1 MAGDPEIEPASAGSP
16 SASEVL
22 AAGMGDSPTDFN
34 PFLPEV
40 NEDPYPLYERMRSL
54 DPVHWNLPGVW
65 MLTRHAD
72 AVRMLRHPRMSSD
85 FRNSELFE
93 MFREMNFPL
102 DEREPS
108 MLFRDPPDH
117 TRLRNLV
124 SKAFSP
130 KVIDSMRPFIAE
142 VVDRLLAEAAGRET
156 FDLVT
161 ELAHPLPVILI
172 CEMLGVPA
180 EDQHLFSR
188 WSDDLVH
195 TLDPMVG
202 PDVMQRGTESELAFG
217 SYFRAL
223 IAERR
228 TAPRN
233 DLLSALIA
241 AEEEGERLSE
251 EELLRT
257 LILLLVAGHE
267 TTVNLISNGMLALL
281 RNRSQLER
289 LQEDPSLLRSAVEE
303 LLRYDSP
310 VQLTSRVALEP
321 MEFGDR
327 PVRKGQHVVAL
338 VGAANRDPEQFPD
351 PDRLDLGRA
360 DNKHIA
366 FGGGIH
372 FCLGASLARAEGQA
386 AIGTLVAR
394 FPQLEPAGE
403 TERRDTITLRGL
415 KRFPVALG
423 S

>member
-1 MAGDPEIEPASAGSP
+1 MAEDPGFEATALGSQPASGL
-16 SASEVL
+16 L
-22 AAGMGDSPTDFN
+22 AAGMGDSPIDFN

-40 NEDPYPLYERMRSL
+40 HEDPYPLYERMRSL

-93 MFREMNFPL
+93 MFREMNAL
-102 DEREPS
+102 DDREPS

-130 KVIDSMRPFIAE
+130 KVIESMRPFIGE
-142 VVDRLLAEAAGRET
+142 VVDRLLAEQAGRET
-156 FDLVT
+156 FDLVA
-161 ELAHPLPVILI
+161 EVAHPLPVIVI

-180 EDQHLFSR
+180 EDQHLFSK

-228 TAPRN
+228 KAPRA

-289 LQEDPSLLRSAVEE
+289 LQEDPSLLRPAVEE

-321 MEFGDR
+321 MQFGDK

-351 PDRLDLGRA
+351 PDRLDLTRA

-386 AIGTLVAR
+386 AIGALVAR
-394 FPQLEPAGE
+394 FPQMEPAGE
-403 TERRDTITLRGL
+403 IEHRDTITLRGL
-415 KRFPVALG
+415 KRFPVAPG
-423 S
+423 I

>member
-1 MAGDPEIEPASAGSP
+1 AGI
-16 SASEVL
+16 
-22 AAGMGDSPTDFN
+22 GDSPIDFN

-40 NEDPYPLYERMRSL
+40 HEDPYPLYERMRSL

-65 MLTRHAD
+65 TLTRHAD

-93 MFREMNFPL
+93 MFREMNAL
-102 DEREPS
+102 DDREPS

-130 KVIDSMRPFIAE
+130 KVIEGMRPFITE
-142 VVDRLLAEAAGRET
+142 VVDGLLAEQDSRET
-156 FDLVT
+156 FDLVA
-161 ELAHPLPVILI
+161 EVAHPLPVIVI

-180 EDQHLFSR
+180 EDQHLFSK

-202 PDVMQRGTESELAFG
+202 PDVMQRGTESELAFD

-228 TAPRN
+228 KAPRE

-241 AEEEGERLSE
+241 AEEEGQRLSE

-281 RNRSQLER
+281 RHPAQRGQVAR
-289 LQEDPSLLRSAVEE
+289 DPALIRNAAEE
-303 LLRYDSP
+303 LLRYDAP
-310 VQLTSRVALEP
+310 VQL
-321 MEFGDR
+321 
-327 PVRKGQHVVAL
+327 
-338 VGAANRDPEQFPD
+338 
-351 PDRLDLGRA
+351 
-360 DNKHIA
+360 
-366 FGGGIH
+366 
-372 FCLGASLARAEGQA
+372 
-386 AIGTLVAR
+386 
-394 FPQLEPAGE
+394 
-403 TERRDTITLRGL
+403 
-415 KRFPVALG
+415 
-423 S
+423 